1 MPRNVARYV
10 STVTLSVLKLLATS
24 PLETVSQDGC
34 SRVERRATFSSADR
48 TRFTMEQR
56 LILVNLL
63 IKLGVAAAV
72 ASTLVRSVEFK
83 SLLFREDRSLKQQ
96 IYLVLWI
103 GIPLSVAV
111 WIRFIQ
117 KSFLAGDLS
126 FETTILLGVIAGRF
140 TGMLGGAF
148 IALPA
153 LFHGEWATLP
163 FNVLCGFIAG
173 QLRTLAPDRDDIW
186 SFSPFIDLSVY
197 RMIRRNLPTPRLFD
211 WQVMFFVT
219 IVALRFVQTEIS
231 RYLPHATFTLEGLSF
246 GGLNPWVW
254 LAIYATSIIAIGTE
268 LKIWNSVR
276 IQIKLEE
283 QERLLLHARMEALQN
298 QINPHFLFNT
308 LNSVSSL
315 VRFDPDTAREL
326 IIKLATILR
335 RLLNSGDA
343 FVPLREELEF
353 IDNYL
358 DIEVVRFGRDKLQV
372 MKELEPAS
380 LDVMV
385 PSMLLQPLVEN
396 SIKHGLA
403 SKIEGGSIFLRSR
416 LTESQLIIEVEDDG
430 VGMGSANLLEK
441 PTGLGGTG
449 IGLAN
454 VAERL
459 KVLYGETARM
469 TIDSREGKG
478 TLIRLRLP
486 VLQSEGSIPAVLYE
500 ERSSTRR

>member
-1 MPRNVARYV
+1 
-10 STVTLSVLKLLATS
+10 
-24 PLETVSQDGC
+24 
-34 SRVERRATFSSADR
+34 
-48 TRFTMEQR
+48 MEPR
-56 LILVNLL
+56 LILINLL
-63 IKLGVAAAV
+63 IKLGVSAAV
-72 ASTLVRSVEFK
+72 ASTLVRSLEFK
-83 SLLFREDRSLKQQ
+83 SLLFREERSFKQQ
-96 IYLVLWI
+96 VYLVLWI
-103 GIPLSVAV
+103 GIPMAIAV
-111 WIRFIQ
+111 WIRFLQ
-117 KSFLAGDLS
+117 ANFLAGDLS

-153 LFHGEWATLP
+153 LLHGEWATLP

-173 QLRTLAPDRDDIW
+173 QLRILAPDRDDIW
-186 SFSPFIDLSVY
+186 SFSPFVDLSIY

-211 WQVMFFVT
+211 WQVMFFVA
-219 IVALRFVQTEIS
+219 IVGLRFVQTEIS
-231 RYLPHATFTLEGLSF
+231 RFLPHSTFSLESPNL
-246 GGLNPWVW
+246 WVEV
-254 LAIYATSIIAIGTE
+254 AIYATSIITIGNE

-315 VRFDPDTAREL
+315 VRFDPDTARDL

-335 RLLNSGDA
+335 RLLSSGDA

-353 IDNYL
+353 IDNFL
-358 DIEVVRFGRDKLQV
+358 DIEVVRFGPDKLRV
-372 MKELEPAS
+372 VKELDPAS
-380 LDVMV
+380 LDAMV
-385 PSMLLQPLVEN
+385 PSMLVQPLVEN

-416 LTESQLIIEVEDDG
+416 LTDSQLILEVEDDG
-430 VGMGSANLLEK
+430 VGMGAATLLER
-441 PTGLGGTG
+441 PSGLGGTG

-454 VAERL
+454 IAERL
-459 KVLYGETARM
+459 KVLYGDTARM

-486 VLQSEGSIPAVLYE
+486 ILHSEGSLPAALYE